1 MSEAAVH
8 EVEAFSF
15 MGMTWKKVMMWV
27 FIITDALLFA
37 GYLASYGYARIA
49 AGTWPDQQEV
59 FHLWFISLMT
69 FVLISSSATMATAVA
84 AARGGDRQTVR
95 KMVLATAVGG
105 AVFLGMQ
112 AFEWTTL
119 IREGVTLT
127 QNAWN
132 VPAFGN
138 YFFLITGFHG
148 THVLIGVAIL
158 VITLARFNR
167 NVISDEGVEM
177 AGLYWHFVDL
187 VWVFIFTLFYL
198 I

>member
-1 MSEAAVH
+1 MSDTGAQALDASWGGGTSPFNV
-8 EVEAFSF
+8 S
-15 MGMTWKKVMMWV
+15 WQKLMMWI

-69 FVLISSSATMATAVA
+69 FVLITSSATMATAVA
-84 AARGGDRQTVR
+84 AARTGDKPTVS

-119 IREGVTLT
+119 IR
-127 QNAWN
+127 
-132 VPAFGN
+132 
-138 YFFLITGFHG
+138 
-148 THVLIGVAIL
+148 
-158 VITLARFNR
+158 
-167 NVISDEGVEM
+167 
-177 AGLYWHFVDL
+177 
-187 VWVFIFTLFYL
+187 
-198 I
+198 